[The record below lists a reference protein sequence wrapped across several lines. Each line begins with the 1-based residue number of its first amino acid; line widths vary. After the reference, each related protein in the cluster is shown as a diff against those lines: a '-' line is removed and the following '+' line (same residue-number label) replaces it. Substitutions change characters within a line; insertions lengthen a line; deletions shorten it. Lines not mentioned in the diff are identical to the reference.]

1 MNHDEILLK
10 IGTSR
15 AAIGFAT
22 TPARAFILI
31 SQLQLALRHPENDG
45 GGSAIAREIAEH
57 LTDALCFHIPEARA
71 LIELGWNP
79 DNDVTRDYYDAEFE
93 GGENG

>member
-1 MNHDEILLK
+1 MRAELMNHDEILLK

-31 SQLQLALRHPENDG
+31 AQLQLALRHPENDG
-45 GGSAIAREIAEH
+45 GSSAIAYEIAEH
-57 LTDALCFHIPEARA
+57 LADAICHHIPEARE
-71 LIELGWNP
+71 LIEAGWNP
-79 DNDVTRDYYDAEFE
+79 ENDITRDYHDAEF
-93 GGENG
+93 